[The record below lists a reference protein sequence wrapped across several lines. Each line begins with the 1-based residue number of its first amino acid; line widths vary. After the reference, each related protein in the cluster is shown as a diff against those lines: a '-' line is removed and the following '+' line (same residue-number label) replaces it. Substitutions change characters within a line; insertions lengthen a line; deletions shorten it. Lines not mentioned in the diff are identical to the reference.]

1 MKFFAYD
8 DVNGEIVL
16 VEESFYLIKEFNALL
31 DTKRNISATDKTGK
45 KKEQAYKE
53 IKFMFLFFDWDSPYF
68 QFAEA
73 DRYNEAFLD
82 SALSLSEMEET
93 VFKED
98 CRKYDE
104 LQNTS
109 KIGNLLKS
117 SLKTVDK
124 ITNYLDNI
132 DVEER
137 DPLTGK
143 PIFKIK
149 DIIAELKGAKDLIDT
164 IKSLEMS
171 FKKNMEPEGRLRG
184 DKEAGMFD

>member
-1 MKFFAYD
+1 MKFFVYD
-8 DVNGEIVL
+8 DVNGEVVL
-16 VEESFYLIKEFNALL
+16 TEESFYLVREFHALL
-31 DTKRNISATDKTGK
+31 DDKRNKSITDKTGK
-45 KKEQAYKE
+45 KRELAYKE
-53 IKFMFLFFDWDSPYF
+53 TKFMFLFFDWDSPYF

-82 SALSLSEMEET
+82 SGLTLEQMEEPM
-93 VFKED
+93 FKEA

-104 LQNTS
+104 LQNSS

-164 IKSLEMS
+164 IKTLEMS

-184 DKEAGMFD
+184 DREAGMFD

>member
-82 SALSLSEMEET
+82 SALSLSEMEEP
-93 VFKED
+93 VFKEA

>member
-1 MKFFAYD
+1 
-8 DVNGEIVL
+8 
-16 VEESFYLIKEFNALL
+16 
-31 DTKRNISATDKTGK
+31 
-45 KKEQAYKE
+45 
-53 IKFMFLFFDWDSPYF
+53 
-68 QFAEA
+68 
-73 DRYNEAFLD
+73 
-82 SALSLSEMEET
+82 MEEP
-93 VFKED
+93 VFKEA

-104 LQNTS
+104 LQNSS

-117 SLKTVDK
+117 SLNTVDK

-164 IKSLEMS
+164 IKTLEMS

-184 DKEAGMFD
+184 DREAGMFD